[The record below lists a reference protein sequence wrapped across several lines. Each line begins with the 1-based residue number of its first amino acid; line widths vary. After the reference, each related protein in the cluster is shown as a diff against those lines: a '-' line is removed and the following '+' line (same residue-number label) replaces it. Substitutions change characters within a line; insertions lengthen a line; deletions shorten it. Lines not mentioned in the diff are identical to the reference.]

1 MEKIFANHMPEKEL
15 ISRIYKAPKTQKQ
28 QPGKNGQRIQ
38 IDISPKKIYKLSVI
52 T

>member
-15 ISRIYKAPKTQKQ
+15 VSRIYKTPKTQKQ
-28 QPGKNGQRIQ
+28 QPGKNGQRIN
-38 IDISPKKIYKLSVI
+38 ISPKEIYKLSII